1 MSLTDKEIKYF
12 SDQLPEGMAVV
23 DFRDIKDRE
32 DFVDKYCPK
41 DFNTKE
47 VPYSIKIVKAIEVFI
62 KQVKNK

>member
-23 DFRDIKDRE
+23 DFREIKNQQE
-32 DFVDKYCPK
+32 FVAKYCPE
-41 DFNTKE
+41 DVQEYRAMF
-47 VPYSIKIVKAIEVFI
+47 AIREFI